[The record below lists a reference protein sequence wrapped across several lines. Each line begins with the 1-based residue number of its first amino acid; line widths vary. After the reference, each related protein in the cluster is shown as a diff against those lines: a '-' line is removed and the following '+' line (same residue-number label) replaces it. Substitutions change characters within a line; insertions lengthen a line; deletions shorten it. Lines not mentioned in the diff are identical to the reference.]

1 MLPTTIKLK
10 PEDAKAVKQLEL
22 DQVSLQQFVDQVVDS
37 GKRKVA
43 QHREKHASIWE
54 GISQKYGIDV
64 KSIFWEFNSETG
76 EIVPKQ
82 MMLNQK

>member
-1 MLPTTIKLK
+1 MLPNTIKLK
-10 PEDAKAVKQLEL
+10 PEDAKAVKQLET
-22 DQVSLQQFVDQVVDS
+22 DQLALQQFVDQVVDS

-43 QHREKHASIWE
+43 QHREKHAAVWD
-54 GISQKYGIDV
+54 GISKKYGIDTQ
-64 KSIFWEFNSETG
+64 SIFWEFNGQTG